1 MKRIYAVVGLVLGDC
16 AEGNFS
22 IGVRKRYSIK
32 QYRLVDITDGSIID
46 VDKSDYES
54 LLWNN
59 KIYLED
65 LNLLSFTHVDID
77 KYGEA
82 SPVACAEVHGKIF
95 TTYDMNLAPSYH
107 FCYSLIIDGK
117 TVYKATSRC
126 MELGRQKLDYGLYI
140 RLVYDHKDGSIFLNI
155 GGFDIKPFNIGYCNS
170 YPIGD
175 LDFINK
181 MDRLVMDD
189 SYAVNLTCLLDSIQV
204 LGNGCI
210 YMNDI
215 CILTGE
221 SAGDIII
228 SNDAKTLVVSDLSR
242 KVDSR
247 LNSLVVPPSI
257 ENVICSEFRFGRYDS
272 NTKLYL
278 SSKLSRDAVA
288 KICGAVLGLTRYSI
302 VSANELDDCLEFY

>member
-1 MKRIYAVVGLVLGDC
+1 MKSIYAVVGLVLEHGKQIEFEND
-16 AEGNFS
+16 
-22 IGVRKRYSIK
+22 IRKRYSIK

-54 LLWNN
+54 LLGSNR
-59 KIYLED
+59 IYFED

-77 KYGEA
+77 KYGEPN
-82 SPVACAEVHGKIF
+82 PVACAEVHGKIF

-117 TVYKATSRC
+117 TVCKATSSF

-140 RLVYDHKDGSIFLNI
+140 RLVYDHEDGSIFLNI
-155 GGFDIKPFNIGYCNS
+155 GGFDIEPFNIGYCNS

-215 CILTGE
+215 CILTSE

-228 SNDAKTLVVSDLSR
+228 SNDAKTLVVCDLSH

>member
-1 MKRIYAVVGLVLGDC
+1 MKSIYAVVSLVLGDC
-16 AEGNFS
+16 AEDNFS
-22 IGVRKRYSIK
+22 IGVGKRYSIK

-170 YPIGD
+170 YLIGD

-215 CILTGE
+215 CVLTGE

-228 SNDAKTLVVSDLSR
+228 SNDAKTLVVGDINR

-288 KICGAVLGLTRYSI
+288 KICGAVLGLDGYNLCDAI
-302 VSANELDDCLEFY
+302 ELDDHVEFY

>member
-1 MKRIYAVVGLVLGDC
+1 MKSIYAVVGLVLEHGKQIEFEND
-16 AEGNFS
+16 
-22 IGVRKRYSIK
+22 IRKRYSIK

-54 LLWNN
+54 LLESNQ
-59 KIYLED
+59 IYFED
-65 LNLLSFTHVDID
+65 TDLLSFTHVDVD
-77 KYGEA
+77 MLLGLQPEA
-82 SPVACAEVHGKIF
+82 YAEVHGKMISMHKMRL
-95 TTYDMNLAPSYH
+95 TPGYD
-107 FCYSLIIDGK
+107 FCYSFIIDGK
-117 TVYKATSRC
+117 TVYKATSRY
-126 MELGRQKLDYGLYI
+126 MILGSQKLGYEANI
-140 RLVYDHKDGSIFLNI
+140 RLIYDHEDGIIFLNVYGLGI
-155 GGFDIKPFNIGYCNS
+155 ESFNIGYCNS
-170 YPIGD
+170 YPMSD
-175 LDFINK
+175 LKFMNI
-181 MDRLVMDD
+181 MSRLVSKG
-189 SYAVNLTCLLDSIQV
+189 SYAMNLASLLDSLQV

-215 CILTGE
+215 CILTSE

-228 SNDAKTLVVSDLSR
+228 SNDAKTLVVGDLSR